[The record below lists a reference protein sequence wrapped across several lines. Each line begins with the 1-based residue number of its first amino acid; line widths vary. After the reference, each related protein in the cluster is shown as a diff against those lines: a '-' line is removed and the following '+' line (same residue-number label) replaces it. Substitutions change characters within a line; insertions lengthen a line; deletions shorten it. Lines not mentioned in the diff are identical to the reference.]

1 MGLTRIFRAI
11 LRTSCGAARVRPR
24 NSRPQHPRLYTQNL
38 CFAQRVSPAPERQ
51 RFSTRKFPQAIEIF
65 SRAET
70 VNPKSIAV
78 FWEGVPR
85 IQRAPADSLWKES
98 SKKKTKSSALTSRK
112 SANISNAPCRH
123 TRNRSNFFPT
133 PRSAVTASAK
143 WRSSI
148 SRTCLRRASPA
159 GGHPH
164 CAERSTLPHRA
175 RPDLFNPQTLPRSK
189 KECETALTENNFAV
203 QSEAH
208 LVLGWIGTRT
218 AQLSSRRR
226 GIKAL
231 LSLDPSQGLCHYYR
245 QKLRR
250 NRRNN
255 TGHRVHENFQR
266 QFVPTALQEIDLLQ
280 ETDKILQLY
289 RRRKK

>member
-78 FWEGVPR
+78 SGKASHE
-85 IQRAPADSLWKES
+85 
-98 SKKKTKSSALTSRK
+98 SSALQRIALERIIEKKDKELRFDESEISKHLKRALQAYQK
-112 SANISNAPCRH
+112 SLQ
-123 TRNRSNFFPT
+123 FFPT